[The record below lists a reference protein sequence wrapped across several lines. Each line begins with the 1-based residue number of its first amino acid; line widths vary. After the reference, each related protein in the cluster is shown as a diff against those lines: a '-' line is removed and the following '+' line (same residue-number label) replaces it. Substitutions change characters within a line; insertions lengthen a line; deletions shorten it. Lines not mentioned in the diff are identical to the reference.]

1 MSDLQAI
8 EEWAGALL
16 QQLSPAQRITAAR
29 KVGQAL
35 RRSQSKRIAA
45 QRAPDGSAYAP
56 RSVATGRLRQKAGTI
71 KRRTMFARLRTT
83 RFLKVE
89 ASAQEI
95 GVGFMGR
102 AASIARTHQDGAK
115 RRSRRSGIT
124 YTTPKRELLGFSA
137 DDIQHLR
144 DSLLDHLAGK

>member
-1 MSDLQAI
+1 MSDLQTI

-16 QQLSPAQRITAAR
+16 ARLSPAQRIRAAR
-29 KVGQAL
+29 QVGMAL

-45 QRAPDGSAYAP
+45 QREPDGSSYTP
-56 RSVATGRLRQKAGTI
+56 RSPASSQFRQKAGAI

-102 AASIARTHQDGAK
+102 AASIARTHQNGA
-115 RRSRRSGIT
+115 RRQSRRTGRT
-124 YTTPKRELLGFSA
+124 YTTPKRELLGFS
-137 DDIQHLR
+137 DSDIDTLR
-144 DSLLDHLAGK
+144 DTLLDHLAGK